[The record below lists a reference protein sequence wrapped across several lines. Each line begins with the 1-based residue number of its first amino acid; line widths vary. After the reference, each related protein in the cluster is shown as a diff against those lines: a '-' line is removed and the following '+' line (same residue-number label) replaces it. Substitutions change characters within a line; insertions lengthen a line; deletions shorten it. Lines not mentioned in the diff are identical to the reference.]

1 MIPFVNDQI
10 MEMQDLRI
18 AYGVVIPES
27 VGVIQ
32 QTFNTL
38 FNKYKHNDIFK
49 KKTPK
54 KQLLFMNKLPLEFV
68 LLNKYLKKKLLDYFF

>member
-27 VGVIQ
+27 VGAIQ

-38 FNKYKHNDIFK
+38 FNKYKYNDIFK
-49 KKTPK
+49 KKTQK
-54 KQLLFMNKLPLEFV
+54 NNSSL
-68 LLNKYLKKKLLDYFF
+68 

>member
-1 MIPFVNDQI
+1 

-38 FNKYKHNDIFK
+38 FNKYKYNDIFK
-49 KKTPK
+49 KKNPK
-54 KQLLFMNKLPLEFV
+54 KTTPLYE
-68 LLNKYLKKKLLDYFF
+68 

>member
-38 FNKYKHNDIFK
+38 FNKYKYNDIFK
-49 KKTPK
+49 KKTQK
-54 KQLLFMNKLPLEFV
+54 NNSSLWINCRLNLFF
-68 LLNKYLKKKLLDYFF
+68 

>member
-38 FNKYKHNDIFK
+38 FNKYKYNDIFK
-49 KKTPK
+49 KNNPK